1 MRLSAT
7 ERKAQILKTA
17 AQLFAE
23 QGYEGTKTSQIARE
37 AGVNEAIIF
46 RHFTNKEELYWA
58 VLADMSSTRRGTE
71 RLRAIVSSDAAPE
84 QVLEQLA
91 SDILGRNFAD
101 PKWWRLLL
109 YAALENHKLSHR
121 FYRSHAS
128 GYYEE
133 LATYIRNQARLGVFR
148 TDVDPVI
155 AARGF
160 IGMIIYHFQIQELF
174 GGKTVQNI
182 DVQTVSRTFAQ
193 LWANALCAS
202 STAKPLPN
210 GNGHANP
217 LPTGGDLERAETRAM
232 GRSS

>member
-1 MRLSAT
+1 MRLTAT

-58 VLADMSSTRRGTE
+58 VLLDMCTSRRAGE
-71 RLRAIVSSDAAPE
+71 RMRAIVEAGGTPE
-84 QVLEQLA
+84 QVLARLA

-121 FYRSHAS
+121 FFRSYVA

-133 LATYIRNQARLGVFR
+133 LASYIRTQARAGVFR
-148 TDVDPVI
+148 SDVDAVI

-160 IGMIIYHFQIQELF
+160 LGMIIYHFQIQELF

-182 DVQTVSRTFAQ
+182 DVQTVSEAFGEM
-193 LWANALCAS
+193 WASALRAGS
-202 STAKPLPN
+202 NAKPLPN
-210 GNGHANP
+210 GGPMA
-217 LPTGGDLERAETRAM
+217 AM
-232 GRSS
+232 GQLAGAQRNSSGAGRG